1 MNQKHIFL
9 ERVFFDF
16 FLLFVSDKLGELT
29 LGQCIYFLCMKTTL
43 WSEHVPGIQNYSF
56 SWNAA
61 ENNKQIYFNLCSG
74 MLLVGANSSESV
86 FIFWQH

>member
-1 MNQKHIFL
+1 MQYHPCIPHEVMSVIISIAWSMNQKHIFL

-43 WSEHVPGIQNYSF
+43 WSEHVPGIQNYNF
-56 SWNAA
+56 S
-61 ENNKQIYFNLCSG
+61 
-74 MLLVGANSSESV
+74 
-86 FIFWQH
+86 

>member
-1 MNQKHIFL
+1 MQYHPCIPHEVMSVIISIGWSMNQIHIFL

-43 WSEHVPGIQNYSF
+43 WSEHVPGIQNYNF
-56 SWNAA
+56 S
-61 ENNKQIYFNLCSG
+61 
-74 MLLVGANSSESV
+74 
-86 FIFWQH
+86 